1 MVDFLCCNRWFAVTQ
16 FIISRFDCTT
26 TKVLEAFW
34 HLPQI
39 LLGHLEVMDIHL
51 LPNKKGQKCLDRLV
65 HVMIHFNIAIIHYSW
80 PGDIL
85 AGHYFDQLRKHEKAV
100 FTSGICKWLHELC
113 KSSGHDFTALANL
126 VHKDQDWFVGTSTRS
141 SLVTT
146 KLQLAQKCHCHIQ
159 KHNWNGNASSGRK
172 SKMKNERTPQVL
184 NSQQVSS
191 PQARLVGCEF
201 IAFGICSSCFVLRS
215 QIFLIMQYRLF
226 YLSNTQKYHIRE
238 AWACPLYTMVFVRSS

>member
-100 FTSGICKWLHELC
+100 FTSGICKWLHELG
-113 KSSGHDFTALANL
+113 KSSGLH
-126 VHKDQDWFVGTSTRS
+126 STRKS
-141 SLVTT
+141 RAQRPRLVCGNEHSIEPRHNEATTRTKMSLSYPETQLKRKCFERKKKQDEERTDTT
-146 KLQLAQKCHCHIQ
+146 SAQLATGQFSTGATGRLWIYRIWHLFFLLRLAFPNFSNNAVPAILPIQ
-159 KHNWNGNASSGRK
+159 HS
-172 SKMKNERTPQVL
+172 EVP
-184 NSQQVSS
+184 
-191 PQARLVGCEF
+191 
-201 IAFGICSSCFVLRS
+201 
-215 QIFLIMQYRLF
+215 
-226 YLSNTQKYHIRE
+226 H
-238 AWACPLYTMVFVRSS
+238 